1 MPISKHHSGSSRQLG
16 SNKAMPEETVA
27 HFMKNRKRFGSL
39 DASPK
44 ASSDGSLEGNIPT
57 NVPSSVGGPPV
68 MMRAS
73 PPISEIQQG
82 IEEQVKTAAV
92 GIAGATN
99 RQAPQRSQ
107 GIQDND
113 LELSSLAE
121 QVR

>member
-44 ASSDGSLEGNIPT
+44 ASSDGIFEGIPT